1 MPIVQIMGMSCYLY
15 VLSLIDKGLY
25 LLQRVYTMSYPV
37 SNHEIRTGALQKIVR
52 GFALMEDILQNALD
66 ISVDNND
73 WTSLVIEPEEYEEDR
88 GNNEEV
94 ETEEDNDY
102 EDDDA
107 EDEAGEDE
115 EVEDE
120 EVEDEDKEGEEAG
133 GEEESCESE
142 V

>member
-1 MPIVQIMGMSCYLY
+1 
-15 VLSLIDKGLY
+15 
-25 LLQRVYTMSYPV
+25 MSYPV